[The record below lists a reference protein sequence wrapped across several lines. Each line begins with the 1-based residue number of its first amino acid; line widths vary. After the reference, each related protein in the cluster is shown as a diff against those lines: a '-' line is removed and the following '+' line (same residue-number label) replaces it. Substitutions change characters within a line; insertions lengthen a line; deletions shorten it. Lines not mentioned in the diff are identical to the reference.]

1 MKKTNNK
8 PNIFIR
14 FLTTVYDVIVF
25 IINLFLCFLQSQC
38 PYSIK
43 KALAITFSIV
53 SIIIMLN
60 DTNGDKFQYVFLSLT
75 FVGALLGLREFAKQ
89 KYYQQ
94 PNEEDRAEIKGFK

>member
-1 MKKTNNK
+1 
-8 PNIFIR
+8 
-14 FLTTVYDVIVF
+14 
-25 IINLFLCFLQSQC
+25 
-38 PYSIK
+38 
-43 KALAITFSIV
+43 
-53 SIIIMLN
+53 MLN